1 MGLGSDSTFA
11 KGDRIDRFEIDE
23 LIAQGG
29 MGAIYRAVDT
39 KLRRTVAL
47 KVVRAD
53 RLDSSSG
60 DVARQ
65 RFLREALAVSKVDH
79 RNVVRVLDFGF
90 AGDTPYLAMEFLR
103 GRDLGKLLKTT
114 TGFLPVAEVIDVML
128 SVCAAIRACHDAGI
142 IHRDLKPSN
151 VFLCD
156 GDDEPEVKILD
167 FGVSKPPMASD
178 LTREGQIVGTP
189 QYLAP
194 EQVDGKAVPQ
204 TDQYAIGVMLYAC
217 LTKSLPYQ
225 NHASFGLLRAI
236 VLGKFPPPRA
246 LRPELPVKLEE
257 IILRA
262 MRTAPQER
270 FESVHALGRELLPF
284 GSAPA
289 REKWRAYYLDD
300 RLKAPPKVS
309 THAMPL
315 IEAMA
320 RGLSAGHAV
329 ERSGGLCVDRAGRTD
344 HHAEADHAGVPVSG
358 AAADRP
364 DRFAHLGCSD
374 RVGSIAKTTRATGW
388 PLWAPITASA
398 LGLAAG
404 GWVLLRPPN
413 AGRSPK
419 VVVPVAPAAPRAPAA
434 AAVPTPPR
442 VFAPPAT
449 VPPTPVQAKPAA
461 PPQPA
466 PTRTRGRHT
475 DARTG
480 RRRPRGQPTAFRSCR
495 ELDTLRR
502 RSLSSR
508 PCFEHWWRSG
518 SGLRSFPGIA
528 PARAD
533 AAEVEAL
540 IAKGNELR
548 RAGTPGPALPY
559 FQKAYELARTPRT
572 TGQLGLAELAA
583 GYPVEAETHLSAALA
598 WSNDPSI
605 VKYRQILA
613 DALTMARCRSAS

>member
-11 KGDRIDRFEIDE
+11 KGDRVDRFEIDE

-29 MGAIYRAVDT
+29 MGAIYRAIDT
-39 KLRRTVAL
+39 RLRRTVAL

-103 GRDLGKLLKTT
+103 GRDLGKVIKAT
-114 TGFLPVAEVIDVML
+114 TGFLPVAEVVDVML

-167 FGVSKPPMASD
+167 FGVSKPPIASD

-194 EQVDGKAVPQ
+194 EQVDGKAVRQ

-236 VLGKFPPPRA
+236 VLGKFPTPRA
-246 LRPELPVKLEE
+246 LRPELPEKLEE

-262 MRTAPQER
+262 MHTAPEAR

-284 GSAPA
+284 GSAHA

-300 RLKAPPKVS
+300 RLKAPPKAS

-320 RGLSAGHAV
+320 RGLSPATPSSDPAGFA
-329 ERSGGLCVDRAGRTD
+329 STAL
-344 HHAEADHAGVPVSG
+344 AEPIITPRQITPPSPSEAG
-358 AAADRP
+358 AASAAAP
-364 DRFAHLGCSD
+364 TAS
-374 RVGSIAKTTRATGW
+374 RVSAVPTASESIAKTARATRW
-388 PLWAPITASA
+388 PLWGLVLA
-398 LGLAAG
+398 LGLAAT
-404 GWVLLRPPN
+404 GWVVSRRPSG
-413 AGRSPK
+413 AASPK
-419 VVVPVAPAAPRAPAA
+419 VVQPLAPAPRAAPAAAPIPTAPRAPAPPPIVPTARRQAPA
-434 AAVPTPPR
+434 AALPPP
-442 VFAPPAT
+442 APPAHAGTAHRRKERKT
-449 VPPTPVQAKPAA
+449 VPE
-461 PPQPA
+461 
-466 PTRTRGRHT
+466 RT
-475 DARTG
+475 
-480 RRRPRGQPTAFRSCR
+480 
-495 ELDTLRR
+495 
-502 RSLSSR
+502 
-508 PCFEHWWRSG
+508 
-518 SGLRSFPGIA
+518 
-528 PARAD
+528 AD
-533 AAEVEAL
+533 GVP
-540 IAKGNELR
+540 IM
-548 RAGTPGPALPY
+548 P
-559 FQKAYELARTPRT
+559 
-572 TGQLGLAELAA
+572 
-583 GYPVEAETHLSAALA
+583 
-598 WSNDPSI
+598 
-605 VKYRQILA
+605 
-613 DALTMARCRSAS
+613 

>member
-1 MGLGSDSTFA
+1 VGLGSDSTFA

-60 DVARQ
+60 DLARQ

-114 TGFLPVAEVIDVML
+114 TGFLPVAEVVDVML
-128 SVCAAIRACHDAGI
+128 SVCAAIRACHDVGI

-156 GDDEPEVKILD
+156 GDNEPEVKILD

-236 VLGKFPPPRA
+236 VVGKFPPPRA

-257 IILRA
+257 IILHA

-270 FESVHALGRELLPF
+270 FASVHALGRELLPF

-289 REKWRAYYLDD
+289 REKWRFYYLDD

-320 RGLSAGHAV
+320 RGLSAATP
-329 ERSGGLCVDRAGRTD
+329 SSDPAGFASTAL
-344 HHAEADHAGVPVSG
+344 AEPVITPRQITPLSPSV
-358 AAADRP
+358 AAAAAAAAPTASRISVVP
-364 DRFAHLGCSD
+364 TGSE
-374 RVGSIAKTTRATGW
+374 SIAKTTRATGW
-388 PLWAPITASA
+388 PLWALIAATA
-398 LGLAAG
+398 LGLAVG

-413 AGRSPK
+413 GGRSPK
-419 VVVPVAPAAPRAPAA
+419 VAVPLAPAAPRATAS
-434 AAVPTPPR
+434 AVASTPPR
-442 VFAPPAT
+442 PPAPPAN
-449 VPPTPVQAKPAA
+449 VSPMPVQTKPAA
-461 PPQPA
+461 PPRPA
-466 PTRTRGRHT
+466 PTAH
-475 DARTG
+475 A
-480 RRRPRGQPTAFRSCR
+480 
-495 ELDTLRR
+495 
-502 RSLSSR
+502 
-508 PCFEHWWRSG
+508 
-518 SGLRSFPGIA
+518 A
-528 PARAD
+528 PAHRRKDRNTAPERA
-533 AAEVEAL
+533 
-540 IAKGNELR
+540 
-548 RAGTPGPALPY
+548 
-559 FQKAYELARTPRT
+559 
-572 TGQLGLAELAA
+572 
-583 GYPVEAETHLSAALA
+583 
-598 WSNDPSI
+598 
-605 VKYRQILA
+605 A
-613 DALTMARCRSAS
+613 DGVPIMP

>member
-1 MGLGSDSTFA
+1 VGLGSDSTFA
-11 KGDRIDRFEIDE
+11 KGDRVDRFEIDA

-39 KLRRTVAL
+39 KLRRMVAL

-60 DVARQ
+60 DLARQ

-90 AGDTPYLAMEFLR
+90 VGDTPYLAMEFLR
-103 GRDLGKLLKTT
+103 GRDLGQLIKATS
-114 TGFLPVAEVIDVML
+114 GSLPVAEVVDVML

-167 FGVSKPPMASD
+167 FGVSKPPIASD

-225 NHASFGLLRAI
+225 NHASLGLLRAI
-236 VLGKFPPPRA
+236 VLGKFPTPRA

-262 MRTAPQER
+262 MRAAPEER

-284 GSAPA
+284 GSVHA
-289 REKWRAYYLDD
+289 REKWRLYYRDD
-300 RLKAPPKVS
+300 RLKAPPKAS

-320 RGLSAGHAV
+320 RGLSPATPSSDPAGFASTAFAEPIITPRRV
-329 ERSGGLCVDRAGRTD
+329 TPVSPSVPVATAPAGSGAPAAASGTSGAPAASDAPIASASIAGISGGKRWSVRALIVG
-344 HHAEADHAGVPVSG
+344 G
-358 AAADRP
+358 ALA
-364 DRFAHLGCSD
+364 
-374 RVGSIAKTTRATGW
+374 
-388 PLWAPITASA
+388 
-398 LGLAAG
+398 LAAG
-404 GWVLLRPPN
+404 GWTLSRRPVGAQPPKIVLP
-413 AGRSPK
+413 G
-419 VVVPVAPAAPRAPAA
+419 APAAPPPAA
-434 AAVPTPPR
+434 TAEIVTPPR
-442 VFAPPAT
+442 VAAPPANM
-449 VPPTPVQAKPAA
+449 PSAPVQARTEA
-461 PPQPA
+461 PP
-466 PTRTRGRHT
+466 R
-475 DARTG
+475 
-480 RRRPRGQPTAFRSCR
+480 PTA
-495 ELDTLRR
+495 
-502 RSLSSR
+502 
-508 PCFEHWWRSG
+508 
-518 SGLRSFPGIA
+518 
-528 PARAD
+528 RAH
-533 AAEVEAL
+533 
-540 IAKGNELR
+540 
-548 RAGTPGPALPY
+548 AGTAHRR
-559 FQKAYELARTPRT
+559 KDRRTAPER
-572 TGQLGLAELAA
+572 AA
-583 GYPVEAETHLSAALA
+583 DGVPIM
-598 WSNDPSI
+598 P
-605 VKYRQILA
+605 
-613 DALTMARCRSAS
+613 